1 MPLTRTGLIVSELKD
16 LRSEMKDL
24 RAETKLES
32 ARNREEAERGRE
44 ALRRIEV
51 EFEKNRE
58 VYGHLE
64 TFTTQLSERNE
75 RIHRELIREMRDLRD
90 DARAQREGFL
100 NLIDRLFPPSDPD
113 QN

>member
-1 MPLTRTGLIVSELKD
+1 MPLTRTGMLVSELK
-16 LRSEMKDL
+16 EL
-24 RAETKLES
+24 RAEMKLES

-44 ALRRIEV
+44 ALRRVEV

-58 VYGHLE
+58 VYGRLE
-64 TFTTQLSERNE
+64 TFTAQLSERNE

-90 DARAQREGFL
+90 ESRAQREGFL
-100 NLIDRLFPPSDPD
+100 NLIDRLFPPPDPD